1 MKNQLNRQ
9 RLMEMAGIKP
19 DLLTEGIEV
28 VDDEGE
34 MIQPI
39 SDVNSSADLQ
49 ARLEKEPE
57 NYQDAWAEMA
67 HFATVIGDNPSDD
80 DYLFKGLDK
89 YPAKTYAEWVADL
102 KQWADQ

>member
-9 RLMEMAGIKP
+9 RLMEMAGIKYNP
-19 DLLTEGIEV
+19 LTEGIEV
-28 VDDEGE
+28 VEDEGE

-57 NYQDAWAEMA
+57 NYQDAWAEIA
-67 HFATVIGDNPSDD
+67 HFATVIGDDPNDD
-80 DYLFKGLDK
+80 ELFKGLEK
-89 YPAKTYAEWVADL
+89 YPVKTYAEWVADL